1 MGIGGMMW
9 GRSNASYP
17 YAASVC
23 LGMWGFGG
31 KKQKNIENKPM
42 RKIRSTRRFTAMAG
56 AQSKRTANC
65 LLWEKGCPH
74 LQRRALDTTL
84 TLSLSDLSV
93 HLLPRVPPEKRVTP
107 SYSTSTWPCQL
118 FTWVWHSSSWFPKQ
132 GFNKP
137 SPLWLWSERF
147 SCS

>member
-1 MGIGGMMW
+1 MMW

-42 RKIRSTRRFTAMAG
+42 RKIRSRRFTAMAG

-65 LLWEKGCPH
+65 LCFGKGLPTPTEKSTWHNPNPISVWLVCASTPSCPSRKESEP
-74 LQRRALDTTL
+74 L
-84 TLSLSDLSV
+84 
-93 HLLPRVPPEKRVTP
+93 VTP
-107 SYSTSTWPCQL
+107 SYSTSLWPCQL

-132 GFNKP
+132 GFSKP
-137 SPLWLWSERF
+137 SPLWPWSERF